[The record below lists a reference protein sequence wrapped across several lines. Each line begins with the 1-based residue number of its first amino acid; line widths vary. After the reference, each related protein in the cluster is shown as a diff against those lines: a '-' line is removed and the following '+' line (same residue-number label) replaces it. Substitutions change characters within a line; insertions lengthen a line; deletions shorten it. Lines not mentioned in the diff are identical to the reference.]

1 MLHFVSQ
8 CFFSCFPREYPR
20 SVFNEAK
27 YINFPSSKN
36 TTKGTTMN
44 LAKRGFLALGLITAL
59 MLPLGAFAE
68 ARDDDRDDDD
78 SRKAAKTIVVNG
90 FIRSESAIHDIEHD
104 YYLVSNITN
113 GPRDTDNSGFIS
125 RVKPNGKVKDLK
137 WIEGGQ
143 KGVTLNAPK
152 GMAIANGILY
162 VADIDNLRKFNVK
175 NGKPLGS
182 IFFPG
187 ATFLNDVTS
196 DGAGNV
202 FVTDSGFT
210 TVPAFGPSGTDAIY
224 KVTPNN
230 VVSSVAAGNS
240 LLNHPNGIVALPNGK
255 LKVVTFD
262 PFNGTKELYTIDM
275 MGVKSE
281 VITMPTGFLDGIVAF
296 SNGFLVSSWVGFSTA
311 TNKLGK
317 VYFVALDGTVTTV
330 ASDLENPADIGFDF
344 KRNRLLIPELPDD
357 NRGALIIKPL

>member
-1 MLHFVSQ
+1 MRQVT
-8 CFFSCFPREYPR
+8 R
-20 SVFNEAK
+20 V
-27 YINFPSSKN
+27 
-36 TTKGTTMN
+36 
-44 LAKRGFLALGLITAL
+44 FLAFGLFTAL
-59 MLPLGAFAE
+59 VLPFGALAE
-68 ARDDDRDDDD
+68 SNEDRH
-78 SRKAAKTIVVNG
+78 KMQEIVVEG
-90 FIRSESAIHDIEHD
+90 FIRSESVIHDTEHD

-125 RVKPNGKVKDLK
+125 RVTPKGKVHDFK

-175 NGKPLGS
+175 NGKPLGG

-196 DGAGNV
+196 DSAGNV
-202 FVTDSGFT
+202 YVTDIGFT

-224 KVTPNN
+224 KVTPGDA
-230 VVSSVAAGNS
+230 VSTVAAGNS

-255 LKVVTFD
+255 LKVVTYD
-262 PFNGTKELYTIDM
+262 PFNGTKELFTIDM
-275 MGVKSE
+275 GGFKTD
-281 VITMPTGFLDGIVAF
+281 VITMPTGLLDGIVALPG
-296 SNGFLVSSWVGFSTA
+296 GFLVSSWVGFSTA

-317 VYFVALDGTVTTV
+317 VYFVKFDGTVTTI
-330 ASDLENPADIGFDF
+330 ATDLENPSDIGYDYT
-344 KRNRLLIPELPDD
+344 RNRLLIPELPDPD
-357 NRGALIIKPL
+357 NRGTLTIMPLQFH

>member
-1 MLHFVSQ
+1 MS
-8 CFFSCFPREYPR
+8 
-20 SVFNEAK
+20 
-27 YINFPSSKN
+27 
-36 TTKGTTMN
+36 
-44 LAKRGFLALGLITAL
+44 LAKRAFLALGLITAL
-59 MLPLGAFAE
+59 VLPLGAFAE
-68 ARDDDRDDDD
+68 SNDD
-78 SRKAAKTIVVNG
+78 SRKEAKTVVVSG
-90 FIRSESAIHDIEHD
+90 FSRSESVIHDTEND

-125 RVKPNGKVKDLK
+125 RVKPKGKVKDLK

-143 KGVTLNAPK
+143 NGVTLNAPK

-162 VADIDNLRKFNVK
+162 VADIDHLRKFNVK

-182 IFFPG
+182 IFFPM

-196 DGAGNV
+196 DNAGNV
-202 FVTDSGFT
+202 YVTDSGFT

-230 VVSSVAAGNS
+230 VVSTVAAGNS

-275 MGVKSE
+275 MGAKSE

-317 VYFVALDGTVTTV
+317 VYFVALDGTVMTV
-330 ASDLENPADIGFDF
+330 ASELENPADIGFDF